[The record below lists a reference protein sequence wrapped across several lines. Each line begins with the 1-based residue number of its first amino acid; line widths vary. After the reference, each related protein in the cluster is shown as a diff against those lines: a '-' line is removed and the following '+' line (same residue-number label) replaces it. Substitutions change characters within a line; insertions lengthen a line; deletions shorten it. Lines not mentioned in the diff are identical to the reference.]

1 MKKIIVFFLI
11 CFLMQQQANAQL
23 TRYIIKLK
31 DKAFSGYSLANPQL
45 FLTSRAIQRREKYGI
60 PVDSTDLPVTERYLD
75 SIRMAGAVTILNY
88 SKWLNQVAIKT
99 TDAAALAKI
108 NAFPFVAGS
117 TAIASFTNGAIQP
130 VNKYLEIPE
139 NQVLTGD
146 APESSLTDQYDYG
159 FSHGQVAIHNGQFLH
174 NLGFMGQGMQIA
186 VLDAGFYHYQ
196 NLPTFDSIRINNQ
209 ILGTWDFVKNE
220 ESVNE
225 DHQHGM
231 QCLSTIAANMPGM
244 FVGTAPKASFYLYRT
259 EDANSEY
266 PIEEQNWAVGA
277 ERADSLGVDV
287 YSVSLGYT
295 TFDDPALNYTYN
307 NMDGNTTMIAKAA
320 DLAAKKGILV
330 VVAAGNEGTSSWHY
344 LSTPSDADSVLA
356 VGAVDSLG
364 NIAGFSS
371 YGPSSDNRIK
381 PNVASVGLM
390 TAVANTSTGM
400 PVFGSGTS
408 FACPNMAGLS
418 TCLWQAF
425 PEVNNM
431 SIIDALQQSA
441 SRFSNPDN
449 RVGYGIPDVKKAF
462 VLLVKKLFQAQVQE
476 IDCIVTGE
484 LQIKTGNSINVAIER
499 KINSD
504 PEYQLIKSFTGSGN
518 FATQSLAFT
527 DDLSQVPNGN
537 IYYRIKMQVQ
547 GDTSFII
554 DSILIAHTQSCL
566 PLANSVKMGP
576 NPLQDQL
583 QVIIS
588 RTANTSV
595 TLVLFNALGQKIW
608 HVQNNQLPGSQIY
621 KIPTSQLAKGVYSIA
636 FYANGKREWIQK
648 LIK

>member
-1 MKKIIVFFLI
+1 MKKIIGFFLI
-11 CFLMQQQANAQL
+11 CFLMQHQANAQL

-31 DKAFSGYSLANPQL
+31 DKAFNGYSIANPEL
-45 FLTSRAIQRREKYGI
+45 FLTARALQRRVRYGI
-60 PVDSTDLPVTERYLD
+60 PIDSTDLPVTARYID
-75 SIRMAGAVTILNY
+75 SIRMAGDVTILNY

-99 TDAAALAKI
+99 TDATALAKI
-108 NAFPFVAGS
+108 NSFPFVAAS
-117 TAIASFTNGAIQP
+117 NPIASFAGGTLQP
-130 VNKYLEIPE
+130 VNKNLEIPE
-139 NQVLTGD
+139 NQILTGD
-146 APESSLTDQYDYG
+146 PPPASLIDNYDYG

-196 NLPTFDSIRINNQ
+196 SLPTFDSIRINNQ

-231 QCLSTIAANMPGM
+231 QCLSTIAANMPGI

-259 EDANSEY
+259 EDANSEF

-287 YSVSLGYT
+287 YSVSLGYS
-295 TFDDPALNYTYN
+295 TFDDPALNYSYN

-330 VVAAGNEGTSSWHY
+330 VVSAGNEGTSSWHY
-344 LSTPSDADSVLA
+344 LLTPSDADSVLA

-364 NIAGFSS
+364 NVAGFSS
-371 YGPSSDNRIK
+371 YGPSSDNRVK
-381 PNVASVGLM
+381 PNVASVGWM
-390 TAVANTSTGM
+390 TAVANFNTGM
-400 PVFGSGTS
+400 PTFGSGTS

-441 SRFSNPDN
+441 TRATNPDN

-462 VLLVKKLFQAQVQE
+462 AILVKKSFHAQVQLT
-476 IDCIVTGE
+476 DCVVTGE
-484 LQIKTGNSINVAIER
+484 MQIKTGNNINIDIER
-499 KINSD
+499 KLNGNTD
-504 PEYQLIKSFTGSGN
+504 YQVIKTFTGLGN
-518 FATQSLAFT
+518 FATTSLAFT
-527 DDLSQVPNGN
+527 DDLTQVPNGN

-554 DSILIAHTQSCL
+554 DSILIAHTQSCI
-566 PLANSVKMGP
+566 PLSNSVKVGP
-576 NPLQDQL
+576 NPMQDQL
-583 QVIIS
+583 HVMIG
-588 RTANTSV
+588 RTTNTAIR
-595 TLVLFNALGQKIW
+595 LVLFNALGQKVW
-608 HVQNNQLPGSQIY
+608 DTQNNQMAGSQTYI
-621 KIPTSQLAKGVYSIA
+621 IATNRLAKGVYSIA
-636 FYANGKREWIQK
+636 VYANGKRDFIQK